1 MKTEILGVNFDALT
15 MAEALAAAKAL
26 LSAGKG
32 GRIVT
37 VNSEI
42 LLLAQRD
49 ASYLSA
55 LESADLV
62 LPDGIGVVLASRIVG
77 NALAERVAGADLVPE
92 LLKALAAG
100 GGSVFLY
107 GARPGVA
114 ARAALSLRRMFP
126 GLNIAGTEHG
136 FVSDESALWAAL
148 NARRPDLLL
157 LGLGAPRQELWMAEH
172 RQAAPLMIGVGGL
185 LDVLAGD
192 VPRAPARWRAAGL
205 EWPYRALVR
214 PERLVRLVKLPL
226 VLLLAGKERLRRLRG
241 ARMRGQR
248 DPFG

>member
-1 MKTEILGVNFDALT
+1 

-77 NALAERVAGADLVPE
+77 NALAERVAGAD
-92 LLKALAAG
+92 
-100 GGSVFLY
+100 
-107 GARPGVA
+107 
-114 ARAALSLRRMFP
+114 SLRRMFP

-172 RQAAPLMIGVGGL
+172 PQAAPLMIGVGGL

-205 EWPYRALVR
+205 EWLYRALVR